1 MKKYKIFS
9 LFIFVISVFFSLS
22 IKVNAA
28 SWTIIS
34 SKASVASGQSF
45 TVRIHGNDVLGQF
58 TISVNNG
65 RSSESVV
72 WKDENADRSFTITAT
87 GSGSVYVKVVA
98 TDCSDINGNTV
109 GGSDNVSVS
118 IINNNDDGSRSN
130 SSSNKTYNNTSNKEL
145 SNNNYLKSL
154 TIDGYNLSPSF
165 NKDVTSYNVEVDE
178 LIEKININAETEDKT
193 ATIEGIGEK
202 SLEKDNIFQIVVK
215 AENGQV
221 KTYTINVL
229 FKDDNPIKVKKG
241 NKTYTVVKR
250 KSLIKEFDDYKIT
263 TIKINNQEV
272 PALYNKTTKLT
283 LVGLK
288 YKDKIYLYR
297 YNKKTNS
304 YVRYIEYDF
313 KNVKLV
319 LFKLNDKMIPDGYKE
334 YTIKI
339 NGYNTKVYKLRKS
352 SKYSLI
358 YGMNIKT
365 GIKTLYLHD
374 SKENTVQR
382 YTTEA
387 MTALKNQNSKYQ
399 KICIGLCGGIALLV
413 IVLLIFVTKN
423 DKKNKI
429 KNKVKKYENEK

>member
-1 MKKYKIFS
+1 MKKYKIFN
-9 LFIFVISVFFSLS
+9 LFIFIICIFFSIS

-45 TVRIHGNDVLGQF
+45 TVRIHGNDVVGQF

-72 WKDENADRSFTITAT
+72 WKDENTDRSFTVTAT
-87 GSGSVYVKVVA
+87 GSGTVYVKVVA
-98 TDCSDINGNTV
+98 TDCSDINGNPV
-109 GGSDNVSVS
+109 GGSDNVSVN
-118 IINNNDDGSRSN
+118 IINSNDDGSRSN
-130 SSSNKTYNNTSNKEL
+130 SSSNKTYSNTANQEL

-178 LIEKININAETEDKT
+178 LSEKIKINAEAEDKT

-241 NKTYTVVKR
+241 NKTYTLVKR
-250 KSLIKEFDDYKIT
+250 KSLIKEFDDYKST
-263 TIKINNQEV
+263 TIKINNQEI

-283 LVGLK
+283 LVGLR
-288 YKDKIYLYR
+288 YKDKVYLYR
-297 YNKKTNS
+297 YNKETNT

-319 LFKLNDKMIPDGYKE
+319 LFKLSDKMIPDGYKE

-399 KICIGLCGGIALLV
+399 KICIGLCGGVALLV
-413 IVLLIFVTKN
+413 IVLLIFISKS
-423 DKKNKI
+423 DKKRKI
-429 KNKVKKYENEK
+429 KNKVKRYENEK

>member
-1 MKKYKIFS
+1 M
-9 LFIFVISVFFSLS
+9 
-22 IKVNAA
+22 
-28 SWTIIS
+28 
-34 SKASVASGQSF
+34 
-45 TVRIHGNDVLGQF
+45 
-58 TISVNNG
+58 
-65 RSSESVV
+65 
-72 WKDENADRSFTITAT
+72 
-87 GSGSVYVKVVA
+87 
-98 TDCSDINGNTV
+98 
-109 GGSDNVSVS
+109 
-118 IINNNDDGSRSN
+118 
-130 SSSNKTYNNTSNKEL
+130 
-145 SNNNYLKSL
+145 

-250 KSLIKEFDDYKIT
+250 KSLIKEFDDYKLT

-319 LFKLNDKMIPDGYKE
+319 LFKLNNKMIPDGYKE

-413 IVLLIFVTKN
+413 IILLIFVTKN